1 MALQER
7 LLAPGGCPWDREQT
21 HETLRTYLIEE
32 CYEVLEAIES
42 GDPAKLREE
51 LGDLLLQVVFHAQL
65 AKQAGKF
72 DISEVTR
79 GIHEKLVRRH
89 PHVFGEAKARTAGQ
103 VLKNWEQLKAV
114 ERSRAA
120 LLRQGF
126 GGQARSV
133 GQAQTGGKGPAKQP
147 ADKPSKAK
155 KARHGGQAPESLLDG
170 VPHTLPAML
179 EAYQI
184 TRRAARIGFDWDD
197 LAGILEKVKEEARE
211 IVEVAAR
218 PAPAGAPRI
227 EEEVGDLLFA
237 AVNMARFLGI
247 DPEIA
252 LKKANRKF
260 QARFREMEKK
270 MHLEGR
276 KLAEASRQEMEDL
289 WDGSKVGS

>member
-1 MALQER
+1 VKLQEW

-72 DISEVTR
+72 DIAEVAR

-89 PHVFGEAKARTAGQ
+89 PHVFGEVKAKTAGQ
-103 VLKNWEQLKAV
+103 VLKNWEQLKAA
-114 ERSRAA
+114 ER
-120 LLRQGF
+120 
-126 GGQARSV
+126 
-133 GQAQTGGKGPAKQP
+133 AQKKQE
-147 ADKPSKAK
+147 A
-155 KARHGGQAPESLLDG
+155 ESLLDG
-170 VPHTLPAML
+170 VPHTLPALL
-179 EAYQI
+179 EAYQM

-197 LAGILEKVKEEARE
+197 IGGILEKVKEEARE
-211 IVEVAAR
+211 VAEA
-218 PAPAGAPRI
+218 AAVKSPRV

-260 QARFREMEKK
+260 QGRFREMEKHMDRK
-270 MHLEGR
+270 GR
-276 KLAEASRQEMEDL
+276 KLAQATRQEMEDL
-289 WDGSKVGS
+289 WDRSKASA